1 MNKFSIGDRVKYV
14 GNNSGEQ
21 MSASNLGYVGVITSP
36 DDNNLVVLRDSGKTY
51 YPYEHNLELITNK
64 TIMTNVKEKFIGL
77 FTKDPE
83 KSYIKAGLMDND
95 KIATEDGIRIFVSYL
110 MTKSDDFKSEVVDK
124 MLKEEKGDK

>member
-1 MNKFSIGDRVKYV
+1 MSKFSIGDRVKYV
-14 GNNSGEQ
+14 GNNSGEH
-21 MSASNLGYVGVITSP
+21 MSDDNLGDIGIITSI
-36 DDNNLVVLRDSGKTY
+36 DCNNPVVLQDDGTKY

-77 FTKDPE
+77 FTKEPE

-95 KIATEDGIRIFVSYL
+95 KIATEDGIRVFVSYL

-124 MLKEEKGDK
+124 MLKEEEGDK